1 MLHWHIIKLTL
12 TSGKHFISMKMNF
25 KALLPHLLAVAI
37 FLAIS
42 VAYFYPALQ
51 EYTLKMGDIESHKG
65 MSKEIADHR
74 LEHEEEPLWTNSMF
88 GGMPATQISVIHY
101 SSFFKYTFN
110 ILTFGL
116 PYPIN
121 ILLMYM
127 IGFYILLMCLRVNP
141 WLAISG
147 SIAFAF
153 SSYFIVILEAGH
165 ISKSYAIAFMP
176 CVLGSILLAYR
187 GKILLG
193 IVLTAFFLALEIVQ
207 NHLQITY
214 YLMFVILFVIV
225 AELIRFIK
233 ENRLG
238 DFIKIS
244 SYLLAAVML
253 SVAANLPNLWGT
265 YEYGKETIRGKNELA
280 LAQGENKKEGLDLG
294 YMTNWSYGKE
304 ETATLV
310 IPNAKGGATGSMIT
324 SQEDLYAI
332 EDLVLQQEVLQIYQ
346 NGGYVNNYWG
356 DQPGTSG
363 PVYVGA
369 IVFLLAIVCVVMIG
383 DGVSW
388 ALLLVTILSILL
400 SWGKNFMG
408 FTEFFA
414 EHIPLYN
421 KFRAVTMILVIA
433 ELCLPLLMIFF
444 VQKLISEKEKMA
456 QQGKKLFITLGSVI
470 SLVFLFWLMP
480 KAFFSFT
487 SSAEAG
493 VISEASPIID
503 YRVGVFKADALR
515 SLFFMLLAVVLVVG
529 FIKNWF
535 KQNALIAGLGLLILI
550 DLVGVDLRYLNNK
563 TDESGEYAKWQP
575 TEKLLMPFR
584 ATEGDYAIYQL
595 ETEKNPELAQKI
607 NLKVKEAQQEKLSE
621 GNGQLTPEEQEF
633 IIFGELNKHTNY
645 RVFAGGDSFNESR
658 TSYFHKSVGGYHGA
672 KLRRYQDLIEHHLSK
687 NNEGVLN
694 MLNTKYFL
702 VPYKND
708 PVLGTIYQLNGSENP
723 LAMGNAWFAK
733 NIEWAKDT
741 REEMMLLG
749 DVYSVKTLT
758 EKQVLSL
765 NGNTISEAEV
775 GSLDSLKLYTPDGFM
790 DLDLTR
796 LNLSPNQTVVLGS
809 DSSANINIP
818 YLDGK
823 HLEVTLEKRFNP
835 RNTTII
841 NEQYRTDLS
850 NDKLTNDSSATIS
863 LTEYRPN
870 YLSYESS
877 SSTKQLAVFSE
888 IYYGLGWQA
897 YIDGTPVNHI
907 RVNYVLRGLLV
918 PEGEHNIE
926 FKYSLKSY
934 DVGNKIALAS
944 SVLIILLL
952 LGVFYKELRI
962 KN

>member
-1 MLHWHIIKLTL
+1 
-12 TSGKHFISMKMNF
+12 MKINF
-25 KALLPHLLAVAI
+25 KALLPHLLALAV

-42 VAYFYPALQ
+42 MAYFYPALQ
-51 EYTLKMGDIESHKG
+51 GYTLKMGDIESHRG
-65 MSKEIADHR
+65 MSKELNDFR
-74 LEHEEEPLWTNSMF
+74 NETGEEALWTNSMF
-88 GGMPATQISVIHY
+88 GGMPATQISVRHY
-101 SSFFKYTFN
+101 SSILKYTFN
-110 ILTFGL
+110 VLTLGM

-127 IGFYILLMCLRVNP
+127 IGFYILLVCLRVNP
-141 WLAISG
+141 WLAIVG

-153 SSYFIVILEAGH
+153 STYFIIILEAGH
-165 ISKSYAIAFMP
+165 RSKAYAIAFMP
-176 CVLGSILLAYR
+176 CVLGAVMLAYR
-187 GKILLG
+187 RKALLG
-193 IVLTAFFLALEIVQ
+193 ALLTAFFLAIEIMQ

-233 ENRLG
+233 ENKLA
-238 DFIKIS
+238 DFVKIS
-244 SYLLAAVML
+244 SYLLAAVVL

-280 LAQGENKKEGLDLG
+280 LAQGENKKEGLDLS

-332 EDLVLQQEVLQIYQ
+332 EDPALQQEVLQIYQ

-383 DGVSW
+383 DAVSW
-388 ALLLVTILSILL
+388 GLLLVTILSILL

-414 EHIPLYN
+414 EYIPLYN

-444 VQKLISEKEKMA
+444 VQKLISEREKML
-456 QQGKKLFITLGSVI
+456 QQSKKLFITLGSVVG
-470 SLVFLFWLMP
+470 LVFLFWLMP

-487 SSAEAG
+487 ASAETG
-493 VISEASPIID
+493 ILSEASPIID
-503 YRVGVFKADALR
+503 YRVGVFKSDALR
-515 SLFFMLLAVVLVVG
+515 SLFFMLLAAIVVIG

-535 KQNALIAGLGLLILI
+535 KQNVLIAALGLFILV
-550 DLVGVDLRYLNNK
+550 DLVGVNLRYLNNE
-563 TDESGEYAKWQP
+563 TDNSGEYAKWQP
-575 TEKLLMPFR
+575 NEKLLMPFR
-584 ATEGDYAIYQL
+584 ATEGDYAIYKL
-595 ETEKNPELAQKI
+595 ETEKNPELAKI
-607 NLKVKEAQQEKLSE
+607 INQKVKDAQQEKLSE
-621 GNGQLTPEEQEF
+621 GNGQLTPEEQEA

-687 NNEGVLN
+687 NSEGVLN

-702 VPYKND
+702 EPYKND
-708 PVLGTIYQLNGSENP
+708 PVLGTVYQLNGNANP
-723 LAMGNAWFAK
+723 LAMGNVWFVK
-733 NIEWAKDT
+733 NIEWVKDA

-749 DVYSVKTLT
+749 DIYSVKTLT
-758 EKQVLSL
+758 DKQVLSL
-765 NGNTISEAEV
+765 NGNMISEAQV

-796 LNLSPNQTVVLGS
+796 LNLSPNQSVILGS

-818 YLDGK
+818 YLEGK
-823 HLEVTLEKRFNP
+823 HLEVKLEKRFDP
-835 RNTTII
+835 RNVTII
-841 NEQYRTDLS
+841 NEEFESELS
-850 NDKLTNDSSATIS
+850 NFESNKDASSTIY
-863 LTEYRPN
+863 LTEYKPN

-877 SSTKQLAVFSE
+877 SNSKQLAVFSE
-888 IYYGLGWQA
+888 IYYDLGWQA
-897 YIDGTPVNHI
+897 YIDGKPVNHI

-934 DVGNKIALAS
+934 DAGNKIALAS
-944 SVLIILLL
+944 SILIILLL
-952 LGVFYKELRI
+952 LGVIYKEI